1 MPKVGAHGHLPTL
14 RGPHRNLLAL
24 QSVGPTLC
32 ESTDYKCEPPQLCSG
47 LWTWWT
53 MINRKIDTTPHR
65 QRHAPERC
73 RQHCFCYQ
81 CPRPLFMIFDIV
93 QLSQHT
99 QQAGV
104 QDRCTTVIC
113 HASIS
118 SVQSLPSCAVF
129 ENQCLRFLYNTPQQ
143 HTTHRCQLLKK
154 QR

>member
-1 MPKVGAHGHLPTL
+1 
-14 RGPHRNLLAL
+14 
-24 QSVGPTLC
+24 
-32 ESTDYKCEPPQLCSG
+32 
-47 LWTWWT
+47 

-118 SVQSLPSCAVF
+118 YVQSLPSCVVL
-129 ENQCLRFLYNTPQQ
+129 ENQCLRFLYHTPQQ
-143 HTTHRCQLLKK
+143 HTAHRCQLLKK
-154 QR
+154 TKIMSLLHELNICFTLVSKSFVRQQQYLITSLNQQLMVLCPAAHCKQVL